1 MFFLDFLIPLLLTVL
16 IVQTGLAIMK
26 LDAILKALTERNN

>member
-16 IVQTGLAIMK
+16 IVQTGLSIMK
-26 LDAILKALTERNN
+26 LDAILKALTEKKN